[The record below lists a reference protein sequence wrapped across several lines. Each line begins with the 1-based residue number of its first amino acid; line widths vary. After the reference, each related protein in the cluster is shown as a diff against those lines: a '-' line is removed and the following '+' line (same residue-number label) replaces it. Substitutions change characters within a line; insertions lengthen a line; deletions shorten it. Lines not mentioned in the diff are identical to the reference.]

1 MTLPFEENEL
11 LKEKIRNLKNS
22 SGCYLWKNRH
32 SEIIYVGKA
41 TDLAQRVRSYLNTN
55 QADLKTQYLQNEI
68 YDLDWILTNSEI
80 EALILEANLIKK
92 HNPKFNVRLKDD
104 KKYPYICVS
113 TDEMYPMVYLTRNVK
128 EDGRK
133 YFGPFT
139 DVKATRDLLSVI
151 HKFFPIRKTFQ
162 KLPAK
167 PKRPCIN
174 FQIGRCIAPC
184 TLNVSREEYSV
195 IVNQVLKFLEGKKDE
210 LIKELKTKMESH
222 SINMEYEIAKRY
234 RDIIQNV
241 GLYQKK
247 QMVVSIEGGD
257 EDVFAFARRDDE
269 GQAVVLEV
277 RGGKLESKKTFAL
290 QGLEFSTQREVIG
303 SFLRDYYVDARFIP
317 KNIFLPENIKD
328 DAKILLEHISKTTG
342 FMAKIKF
349 PSKGEK
355 ASLIK
360 LAEKN
365 AELNLTERILA
376 TRYKDQSSALKEL
389 KEMLKL
395 DDTPNV
401 IECYDISHFQG
412 AEPVASGVMFLDGK
426 PFKAG
431 YRHYRIKGYEGIN
444 DPAMIHEV
452 IARRLQRLLNEGESL
467 PDLVVIDG
475 GLTQLTRACEA
486 ALALEIQNLPMIGL
500 AKKREEVYFPGEKI
514 PYQFDKNSPAM
525 RLIRHIRDEAHRFG
539 VKYHRERR
547 NKETLKSVLLGIS
560 DIGIERRK
568 SISAYFAGKKK
579 VQEATV
585 EELMQIP
592 GIGEKLANTIY
603 EKINGLSVTEE
614 RNDVV

>member
-184 TLNVSREEYSV
+184 TGNVSREEYSV

-269 GQAVVLEV
+269 GQAVVFEV

-568 SISAYFAGKKK
+568 SISAFFAGKKK

-603 EKINGLSVTEE
+603 EKINGLSGTEE

>member
-1 MTLPFEENEL
+1 
-11 LKEKIRNLKNS
+11 
-22 SGCYLWKNRH
+22 
-32 SEIIYVGKA
+32 
-41 TDLAQRVRSYLNTN
+41 
-55 QADLKTQYLQNEI
+55 
-68 YDLDWILTNSEI
+68 
-80 EALILEANLIKK
+80 
-92 HNPKFNVRLKDD
+92 
-104 KKYPYICVS
+104 
-113 TDEMYPMVYLTRNVK
+113 
-128 EDGRK
+128 
-133 YFGPFT
+133 
-139 DVKATRDLLSVI
+139 VI